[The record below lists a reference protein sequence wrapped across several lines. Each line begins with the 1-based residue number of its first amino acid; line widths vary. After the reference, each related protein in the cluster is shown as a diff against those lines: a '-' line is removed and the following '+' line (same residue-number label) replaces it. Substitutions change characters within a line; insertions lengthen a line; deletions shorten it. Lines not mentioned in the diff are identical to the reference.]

1 MSDTIWI
8 IIETAVDLYQGWLL
22 TFFVYKFLDHR
33 NEKFSKVLL
42 PVFAAVFGAVVWVL
56 NHISVYEGI
65 ASGLYILVLFV
76 YSCIA
81 FKDNIIKK
89 LLASVIPVAVL
100 LLVTT
105 VELNLLASLKGIL
118 LTDLIT
124 DRGAT
129 RLLTL
134 LLIQGTIG
142 AALFI
147 ILKLFRYSDDYSFA
161 DWFPII
167 IVLTISF
174 VLVSLIHRLSLS
186 VNNEQRR
193 YINLSYV
200 VILLL
205 NFLMFYMI
213 YSLFLKNKQIR
224 EIKIYKLRQEH
235 MEQYIKTSEAQYSSI
250 RKLKHD
256 MKDQMLSV
264 YELLSNGR
272 IDEAKSFISKN
283 NRIISDSETYV
294 KTDSMIANA
303 VINSKL
309 TTAAALGVKVSCITV
324 SDFKGIDEVDLCEL
338 LGNMLENAVTA
349 CKEMPADSQR
359 FIYLEIG
366 RENDIYSFLVKN
378 ALERSVLES
387 NPELKTSKHDE
398 TEHGLGVS
406 IIKEIACKYNGR
418 YDFYE
423 TDNAFCCSVILEV

>member
-1 MSDTIWI
+1 
-8 IIETAVDLYQGWLL
+8 
-22 TFFVYKFLDHR
+22 
-33 NEKFSKVLL
+33 
-42 PVFAAVFGAVVWVL
+42 
-56 NHISVYEGI
+56 
-65 ASGLYILVLFV
+65 
-76 YSCIA
+76 
-81 FKDNIIKK
+81 
-89 LLASVIPVAVL
+89 
-100 LLVTT
+100 
-105 VELNLLASLKGIL
+105 
-118 LTDLIT
+118 
-124 DRGAT
+124 
-129 RLLTL
+129 
-134 LLIQGTIG
+134 
-142 AALFI
+142 
-147 ILKLFRYSDDYSFA
+147 
-161 DWFPII
+161 
-167 IVLTISF
+167 
-174 VLVSLIHRLSLS
+174 
-186 VNNEQRR
+186 
-193 YINLSYV
+193 
-200 VILLL
+200 
-205 NFLMFYMI
+205 
-213 YSLFLKNKQIR
+213 
-224 EIKIYKLRQEH
+224 

-256 MKDQMLSV
+256 LKDQMLSV

-366 RENDIYSFLVKN
+366 RENDNYSFLVKN
-378 ALERSVLES
+378 ALERSVLDS
-387 NPELKTSKHDE
+387 NPELKTSKNDE

-406 IIKEIACKYNGR
+406 IIKEIALKYNGR